1 MPPSAL
7 AAGIKVVFTRS
18 FVVRPLSLRP
28 FLSFWA
34 DSVWVDQQGTP
45 ERVIR
50 LWDPRVAV
58 QGGKSS
64 AGQLV
69 GHTDNVKALV
79 MSEDGRYVSPGGLGR
94 TWIEADWGCR
104 CYLEVRIPRSS
115 KFFVPHLEFMQSLI
129 SLV

>member
-1 MPPSAL
+1 MQYVLRFPL
-7 AAGIKVVFTRS
+7 L
-18 FVVRPLSLRP
+18 FVC
-28 FLSFWA
+28 FGGA
-34 DSVWVDQQGTP
+34 DRGVDQQGTLVASGTP

-79 MSEDGRYVSPGGLGR
+79 MSEDGRYVSPETVSVVVDR
-94 TWIEADWGCR
+94 R
-104 CYLEVRIPRSS
+104 
-115 KFFVPHLEFMQSLI
+115 
-129 SLV
+129 